1 MAFSCISF
9 IVPCSYLSS
18 PHHTLPSLTE
28 PSLIFF
34 IKLVWLIYIQHIVIP
49 LSAIIVYLVL
59 SSVIAIVSSS
69 GFSFSI
75 FWSLEFFFW
84 KLGFS
89 LGSLDVTIC
98 LGRHCACHCYTT
110 GISGSSRH
118 NVKSF
123 QGCHEVGFQFLCV
136 LIAQIQGLLMKL
148 FCLSPPQFRA
158 KADLPMTHLLFNS
171 LEFFAF
177 HSSKF
182 TRWWLG

>member
-9 IVPCSYLSS
+9 IVPCSHLSS

-34 IKLVWLIYIQHIVIP
+34 HQISMVDMYLAYCNSIVCNH
-49 LSAIIVYLVL
+49 SVS
-59 SSVIAIVSSS
+59 SSVICYCYCV
-69 GFSFSI
+69 FQWLFI
-75 FWSLEFFFW
+75 FNFLELRIFFW

-118 NVKSF
+118 NVKTF
-123 QGCHEVGFQFLCV
+123 QGFHEVEFQFLCV
-136 LIAQIQGLLMKL
+136 LIAQIQGLLRGL
-148 FCLSPPQFRA
+148 FCLSPPQFKA
-158 KADLPMTHLLFNS
+158 KVDLPMTHLLFNS
-171 LEFFAF
+171 LELFAF
-177 HSSKF
+177 HFSRF
-182 TRWWLG
+182 TRWWPG